1 MTQIKKKKFKKKRL
15 NQKKRVTSSPELL
28 NLDDSI
34 YMNCGED
41 VSLLFSLSLQNRLLT
56 HTLSC
61 SFTALNKNEDEQKH
75 KKKKERKQE
84 SKKAR
89 KTER

>member
-1 MTQIKKKKFKKKRL
+1 MTSNDTTTTTNGPLF
-15 NQKKRVTSSPELL
+15 
-28 NLDDSI
+28 LDLDADTEAPTEIESLC
-34 YMNCGED
+34 MNCGED